1 MTAPHDRTQ
10 PQQPVPAQLG
20 IGVIGCGGFG
30 LFALQQFVQ
39 VPGVQVVAMAA
50 TARPAA
56 RAAAQ
61 RYGLDDLLEID
72 MLLAAPAVDLVY
84 IATPPFLHYEQS
96 KAALLAG
103 KHVICEKPLALTV
116 EQADELLALAQ
127 RHDLLLVAN
136 LMQRYNPLYDA
147 VAAVIDRRPLG
158 ELLHGYFE
166 NYASDENLPPGHWFW
181 DLERS
186 GGIFVEHGVH
196 FFDMVAGWLGD
207 GEVVSA
213 LQSRRAD
220 GCEDQVQCTVRYPGS
235 AVPG

>member
-1 MTAPHDRTQ
+1 MTAPHDRTEPQ
-10 PQQPVPAQLG
+10 PPVPAQLG

-103 KHVICEKPLALTV
+103 KHVICEKPL
-116 EQADELLALAQ
+116 
-127 RHDLLLVAN
+127 
-136 LMQRYNPLYDA
+136 
-147 VAAVIDRRPLG
+147 
-158 ELLHGYFE
+158 
-166 NYASDENLPPGHWFW
+166 
-181 DLERS
+181 
-186 GGIFVEHGVH
+186 
-196 FFDMVAGWLGD
+196 
-207 GEVVSA
+207 
-213 LQSRRAD
+213 
-220 GCEDQVQCTVRYPGS
+220 
-235 AVPG
+235 